1 MPPKELPDEPAK
13 FMLKVRT
20 MSGNHVE
27 LEASASWRIKDLK
40 RALLSKKDGEGPIGV
55 QLLKDNSLLLL
66 ANDQTLESA
75 GLLQPEADVMVIFSI
90 LRLGSKIRTMGRK
103 LGSNG
108 RP

>member
-1 MPPKELPDEPAK
+1 
-13 FMLKVRT
+13 
-20 MSGNHVE
+20 
-27 LEASASWRIKDLK
+27 
-40 RALLSKKDGEGPIGV
+40 
-55 QLLKDNSLLLL
+55 LLLL

-75 GLLQPEADVMVIFSI
+75 GLLQPEADVMVVFSI